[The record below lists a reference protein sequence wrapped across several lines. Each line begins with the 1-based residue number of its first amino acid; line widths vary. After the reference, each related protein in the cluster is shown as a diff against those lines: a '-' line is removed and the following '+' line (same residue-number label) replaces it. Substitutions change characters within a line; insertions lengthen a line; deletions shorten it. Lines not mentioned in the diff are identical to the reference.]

1 MRKKICCLLLMTM
14 MCVGICWGADHQFVL
29 VIDAGHGAHDT
40 GAPGAFSKEKN
51 INLSVALAFGKYVER
66 NCPDVKVIYTR
77 KTDVFVTLAGR
88 AEIANKAKAD
98 LFVSIHTNA
107 VPNGRI
113 ARGLQSYTLTLS
125 KAGTN
130 LEVAKRENSVIELE
144 GNDRQ
149 HLAKYDPN
157 SPENQV
163 MFELMQSQNMERSV
177 EFARFVQKDVCAM
190 AGRLDK
196 GVHQANL
203 AVLRL
208 TSMPACLIEL
218 GFITTPDEEEF
229 LNTSAGVDALARG
242 IYNAFAHYKN
252 KYGGKGAPYKNP
264 AEPILSTPKQPVKTD
279 DAPVAEPKKK
289 TEERVVVKEEPEVRS
304 KESGVRSKESGVRS
318 KETDVRKETPKKVET
333 PKVETPK
340 KEQPKKEAPKPVV
353 SNSKPVFKVQIF
365 AINRVLRPGSQQ
377 LKGHTDTE
385 YFKDG
390 NVVKY
395 TIGSSA
401 NYQDMVRLRKTLLKD
416 FPEAFVI
423 AFKDGEK
430 MDVNKAIEESKK

>member
-1 MRKKICCLLLMTM
+1 MRKKICCLLLMTL
-14 MCVGICWGADHQFVL
+14 MCVGICCGADDKFVL
-29 VIDAGHGAHDT
+29 VIDAGHGGHDT
-40 GAPGAFSKEKN
+40 GAPGSFSKEKN
-51 INLSVALAFGKYVER
+51 INLAVALAFGKYVES

-88 AEIANKAKAD
+88 ADIANKAKAD

-107 VPNGRI
+107 LPNGRI

-157 SPENQV
+157 SPENQI

-177 EFARFVQKDVCAM
+177 DFARFVQKDVCAM
-190 AGRLDK
+190 AGRADK
-196 GVHQANL
+196 GVFQANL

-218 GFITTPDEEEF
+218 GFITTSDEEEY
-229 LNTSAGVDALARG
+229 LNSSAGVDALARG

-252 KYGGKGAPYKNP
+252 KYGSKGTPYKNP
-264 AEPILSTPKQPVKTD
+264 AEPILSTPKQPVK
-279 DAPVAEPKKK
+279 PVETTVSEPGARGQEQG
-289 TEERVVVKEEPEVRS
+289 TRS
-304 KESGVRSKESGVRS
+304 QDS
-318 KETDVRKETPKKVET
+318 DVRKTTPKKVET
-333 PKVETPK
+333 PKVETK
-340 KEQPKKEAPKPVV
+340 KAAPKPVV

-365 AINRVLRPGSQQ
+365 TINRVLRPGSQQ
-377 LKGHTDTE
+377 LKGHSDAE

-390 NVVKY
+390 NSVKY

-401 NYQDMVRLRKTLLKD
+401 NYQEMVSLRKTLLKD

-430 MDVNKAIEESKK
+430 MDINKAIEESKK

>member
-1 MRKKICCLLLMTM
+1 MRKKIYCLLLMTM
-14 MCVGICWGADHQFVL
+14 MCVGICWGADHKFVL
-29 VIDAGHGAHDT
+29 VIDAGHGGHDT

-51 INLSVALAFGKYVER
+51 INLSVALAFGKYVEN

-88 AEIANKAKAD
+88 ADIANKAKAD

-107 VPNGRI
+107 LPNGRI

-157 SPENQV
+157 SPENQI

-196 GVHQANL
+196 GVYQANL

-264 AEPILSTPKQPVKTD
+264 AEPILSTPKQPVK
-279 DAPVAEPKKK
+279 PVETTVSEPGA
-289 TEERVVVKEEPEVRS
+289 RGKEQGARS
-304 KESGVRSKESGVRS
+304 EDS
-318 KETDVRKETPKKVET
+318 DVRKTTPKKVET
-333 PKVETPK
+333 PKVETK
-340 KEQPKKEAPKPVV
+340 KAAPKPVV

-365 AINRVLRPGSQQ
+365 TINRVLRPGSQQ
-377 LKGHTDTE
+377 LKGHSDAE

-390 NVVKY
+390 NSVKY

-401 NYQDMVRLRKTLLKD
+401 NYQEMVSLRKTLLKD

-430 MDVNKAIEESKK
+430 MDINKAIEESKK

>member
-1 MRKKICCLLLMTM
+1 MRKKIYCLLLMTM
-14 MCVGICWGADHQFVL
+14 MCVGICWGADHKFVL
-29 VIDAGHGAHDT
+29 VIDAGHGGHDT

-51 INLSVALAFGKYVER
+51 INLSVALAFGKYVEN

-88 AEIANKAKAD
+88 ADIANKAKAD

-107 VPNGRI
+107 LPNGRI

-157 SPENQV
+157 SPENQI

-196 GVHQANL
+196 GVYQANL

-264 AEPILSTPKQPVKTD
+264 AEPILSTPKQQPVKAVET
-279 DAPVAEPKKK
+279 PKAERVKEKPK
-289 TEERVVVKEEPEVRS
+289 TEERVVVKEESRVEP
-304 KESGVRSKESGVRS
+304 K
-318 KETDVRKETPKKVET
+318 KETPKAEPKKET
-333 PKVETPK
+333 PKVE
-340 KEQPKKEAPKPVV
+340 PKKEAPKTEAPKIAV

-377 LKGHTDTE
+377 LKGHAEAE

-401 NYQDMVRLRKTLLKD
+401 NYQEMVNLRKTLLKD

-430 MDVNKAIEESKK
+430 MDVNKAIEESKKK

>member
-1 MRKKICCLLLMTM
+1 MRKKIQLLLWLLMLT
-14 MCVGICWGADHQFVL
+14 VTVASAADNKFVL
-29 VIDAGHGAHDT
+29 VIDAGHGGHDT
-40 GAPGAFSKEKN
+40 GAPGAFSKEKD

-66 NCPDVKVIYTR
+66 NCQDVRVIYTR

-98 LFVSIHTNA
+98 LFISIHTNA
-107 VPNGRI
+107 LPNGRI

-190 AGRLDK
+190 AGRADK

-218 GFITTPDEEEF
+218 GFITTSDEESF
-229 LNTSAGVDALARG
+229 LNTTSGVDNLARG

-252 KYGGKGAPYKNP
+252 KYGGRGTPYKNP
-264 AEPILSTPKQPVKTD
+264 QEPILTTPQQ
-279 DAPVAEPKKK
+279 APKGVEEPKMQ
-289 TEERVVVKEEPEVRS
+289 EP
-304 KESGVRSKESGVRS
+304 KA
-318 KETDVRKETPKKVET
+318 ETKKETPKEEPVQSVKQT
-333 PKVETPK
+333 
-340 KEQPKKEAPKPVV
+340 AKPVAKPAAKPV
-353 SNSKPVFKVQIF
+353 EKPSAKPVQKPTSSSKPVFKVQIF
-365 AINRVLRPGSQQ
+365 TINRVLRPGSQQ

-390 NVVKY
+390 NLVKY

-401 NYQDMVRLRKTLLKD
+401 NYQEMVALRKTLLKD

-430 MDVNKAIEESKK
+430 MDVNKAIEESKKK